1 VDAPSTQIQV
11 GQKFTITG
19 TVLDMSPAQSGTAA
33 ISEKD
38 MSAWMEYLHKQLPK
52 PTNATGVTVDLI
64 ALDPNG
70 NMVYIGQATSNIDG
84 TFGYSWAPE
93 VPGLYQITAI
103 FAGSASY
110 GSSTA
115 STFLTAVE
123 GPVTPSPS
131 PQPLASTADMY
142 FVPAIAGLFVLIIAV
157 AIVLALLML
166 RKRP

>member
-1 VDAPSTQIQV
+1 
-11 GQKFTITG
+11 
-19 TVLDMSPAQSGTAA
+19 
-33 ISEKD
+33 
-38 MSAWMEYLHKQLPK
+38 MECLHKQMPK
-52 PTNATGVTVDLI
+52 PTNATGVTVDLV

-84 TFGYSWAPE
+84 SFGFSWAPE

-115 STFLTAVE
+115 STYLTAVE

-131 PQPLASTADMY
+131 PQPVASTADMY
-142 FVPAIAGLFVLIIAV
+142 FVPAIAGLFVLIIVV
-157 AIVLALLML
+157 AIVLVLLIL